1 MELREFIGEQEKK
14 DRVIKVKKPVSNE
27 YEIAA
32 LMTKTEGK
40 ISVFE
45 NIKGYENVK
54 VVSGIASS
62 RDLLGESL
70 GGTRHDII
78 SKISNAMGNYESFDY
93 SFEKGAFE
101 EQSFKK
107 PNLIKHLPL
116 TKFYEKEARTYTS
129 ASIISIIDPETGI
142 PNVSFHRMMYLG
154 ENKFSIR
161 ITKRHLYTIAKKYG
175 EKAPVA
181 VFFGVHPAIEAAAA
195 TSYTLEMDEFKLANS
210 LLDGKFKA
218 TKIGNVPVP
227 SSAEVV
233 FKANIYPDQLE
244 DEGPFVDLSGTWDHI
259 RKEPLLEVEELF
271 MRKNALYQN
280 ILPGGTEHRILMGV
294 PQEPRIH
301 KIVSNTIP
309 FVKNVVL
316 TEGGCSWLH
325 GAVSIKVR
333 NEGDGKNAGMAA
345 LAAHPSMKRV
355 VIVDE
360 DIDIT
365 DPVQIEWAITTR
377 VQPDRDVI
385 IIPNAKGSS
394 LDPSQNM
401 EDGTTTKWIIDATRP
416 FKLPEE
422 DFMHVKVS
430 GEDKIDLNDYL

>member
-1 MELREFIGEQEKK
+1 MGLRGFISEQEKK
-14 DRVIKVKKPVSNE
+14 DRVIRVKKPVSSE

-45 NIKGYENVK
+45 NVKGYDDVK

-62 RDLLGESL
+62 RDLLGEAL
-70 GGTRHDII
+70 GGTRQDII
-78 SKISNAMGNYESFDY
+78 SKISKAMADYESFGY
-93 SFEKGAFE
+93 KFEKGTFE
-101 EQSFKK
+101 EKSFKS
-107 PNLIKHLPL
+107 PDLIKHLPL
-116 TKFYEKEARTYTS
+116 TKFYEKEERTYTS
-129 ASIISIIDPETGI
+129 ASIVSVIDPETKV

-154 ENKFSIR
+154 DNRFSIR
-161 ITKRHLYTIAKKYG
+161 ITKRHLYTIMKKYN
-175 EKAPVA
+175 EKVPVA

-195 TSYTLEMDEFKLANS
+195 TSYNLGMDEFKLANS
-210 LLDGKFKA
+210 LLDGNFKA
-218 TKIGNVPVP
+218 AKVGDIPVP

-233 FKANIYPDQLE
+233 FKASIYPDRLE
-244 DEGPFVDLSGTWDHI
+244 DEGPFVDLSGTWDLV

-271 MRKNALYQN
+271 MRKDALYQN

-309 FVKNVVL
+309 HVKNVVL

-325 GAVSIKVR
+325 GVVSIKVR

-365 DPVQIEWAITTR
+365 DPVQVEWAITTR
-377 VQPDRDVI
+377 VQADRDVVI
-385 IIPNAKGSS
+385 VPHAKGSS

-401 EDGTTTKWIIDATRP
+401 EEGTMTKWIIDATRP

-422 DFMHVKVS
+422 HFMQVKVP
-430 GEDKIDLNDYL
+430 GEDKINLNDYL